1 MIIARFALKAD
12 LLARAGNRI
21 AMNAMRDALAEIYK
35 KIDQALSDE
44 KLVVSDFVEGVSPP
58 PRGPLWVTGG
68 DEFAHGVRIT
78 SERSMVIVRSDIAE
92 TYHLVIVTQE
102 ENADGHLE
110 IVVNRTWSPE
120 ALREFILRPAAKPSA
135 SPES

>member
-1 MIIARFALKAD
+1 MIARFVLKAD

-35 KIDQALSDE
+35 KIDQVLSDE
-44 KLVVSDFVEGVSPP
+44 KLVVSDFVEGLSSQ
-58 PRGPLWVTGG
+58 WMWMTGAN
-68 DEFAHGVRIT
+68 DFAHAIDIT
-78 SERSMVIVRSDIAE
+78 AE
-92 TYHLVIVTQE
+92 HVMRLFRVGAEPYVLTIVTQE
-102 ENADGHLE
+102 ENINGHLE

-120 ALREFILRPAAKPSA
+120 TLREFILRPAKPSA